1 MTQLRPRIAVIG
13 AGTIGSQTLWQ
24 LSRLDCDVTGYE
36 LFSPGHSRGAGG
48 GESRLFRRIEIE
60 DLRYQPI
67 LDRADELWKE
77 LETITGQKLR
87 DISGALTFTAE
98 SSPATP
104 VALQSAALLGDRV
117 EVMTAGETRA
127 RFPMYETDPDE
138 IVILDKGAGTIF
150 PEKTIR
156 TAAAA
161 AKANGAVIHT
171 EARVTGIVQ
180 EHDTILVTADGLT
193 RQYDR
198 VIVAAGAWTAALLP
212 DMAPYLATRRLL
224 STWFLPR
231 TGASL
236 AGMLP
241 YIRTEPNY
249 SYGLPTADG
258 LAMKLGLGFA
268 NHLPV
273 DSPDTARMNVTEEDL
288 LAVRGLVRRFLPHL
302 EDYPMRMSPYFEAYT
317 HDRHEYIGRHPS
329 MPGVLVL
336 AGFSGKGF
344 KTSPVIGELA
354 AREVLG
360 LEPKTDAGFLLANPP
375 RAANR

>member
-1 MTQLRPRIAVIG
+1 MTKPRIAVIG
-13 AGTIGSQTLWQ
+13 TGTIGSQTLWQ
-24 LSRLDCDVTGYE
+24 LSKLDCEASGYE

-48 GESRLFRRIEIE
+48 GESRLFRHVEIE
-60 DLRYQPI
+60 DLRYQPVVE
-67 LDRADELWKE
+67 RADKLWKD
-77 LETITGQKLR
+77 LEAATGQKLR
-87 DISGALTFTAE
+87 DISGALTFCAG
-98 SSPATP
+98 SAPATQI
-104 VALQSAALLGDRV
+104 ALQSANLLGGQV
-117 EVMTAGETRA
+117 EVMTAAEAKA
-127 RFPMYETDPDE
+127 RFPMYKSDPNE

-161 AKANGAVIHT
+161 AQANGATIHT
-171 EARVTGIVQ
+171 EARVTDIVQ
-180 EHDTILVTADGLT
+180 HGDDVMVTADGQT
-193 RQYDR
+193 TCYDR
-198 VIVAAGAWTAALLP
+198 VIVAAGAWTATLLP

-231 TGASL
+231 TGESL
-236 AGMLP
+236 EGMLP
-241 YIRTEPNY
+241 YIRTEPTY

-288 LAVRGLVRRFLPHL
+288 RAVRELARRFLPHL
-302 EDYPMRMSPYFEAYT
+302 ENYPMRMAPYFEGYT
-317 HDRHEYIGRHPS
+317 HNRHEYVGQHPG

-344 KTSPVIGELA
+344 KTSPVIGEIA

-360 LEPKTDAGFLLANPP
+360 LEQRIDATFLLDGQRV
-375 RAANR
+375 RA